1 MLRYLQIITLVVFNF
16 LTAQEKK
23 IETVYF
29 NFDKYDLEQSQQ
41 QIIASFIKTIDTS
54 KVESV
59 QIYGYCDD
67 RGNHDYNYKLSE
79 NRVKTVRNILISHGL
94 KKNKILII
102 EGRGRVLIAK
112 DTIEDLDKTRA
123 ENRRVD
129 LLLVP
134 KNSYGNGIYNSLQ
147 DKHVVGD
154 RIYFENIL
162 FDLGSSRLTPSSIKE
177 LDIIVEKLNTN
188 KTLEFEIIG
197 HVCCTPD
204 DFDDAIDNTT
214 NERKLS
220 TNRAKAVFWYLL
232 SKNINSLR
240 MNYKGSGNKFPLGKG
255 DEMDRR
261 VEFLITKI

>member
-1 MLRYLQIITLVVFNF
+1 MFKYFQIIALLFLNF
-16 LTAQEKK
+16 LTAQESK

-29 NFDKYDLEQSQQ
+29 NFNKYNLKKSQED
-41 QIIASFIKTIDTS
+41 IVYKFIKTIDTS

-67 RGNHDYNYKLSE
+67 RGDYEYNYKLSE
-79 NRVKTVRNILISHGL
+79 KRVATVKSILTNNGVN
-94 KKNKILII
+94 KNKIVII
-102 EGRGRVLIAK
+102 EGRGRVLISK
-112 DTIEDLDKTRA
+112 DTDENIKKTRA

-129 LLLVP
+129 LLIVP

-147 DKHVVGD
+147 DRHEVGD
-154 RIYFENIL
+154 RIYFENIH
-162 FDLGSSRLTPSSIKE
+162 FDLGSSRLTPISIKE
-177 LDIIVEKLNTN
+177 LDDIVQKLNTN
-188 KTLEFEIIG
+188 KTLEFEIRG
-197 HVCCTPD
+197 HVCCTPE

-220 TNRAKAVFWYLL
+220 VNRAKTVFWYLL

-240 MNYKGSGNKFPLGKG
+240 MSYKGCGNKFPLGKG